1 MDVGFATGVEDGVSE
16 GVVGA
21 EVSPLGALG
30 AETGAGESATA
41 LVVLVSSMCVGPYS
55 VWCCLPFSSYGEPR
69 HETWSTKKKPLVS
82 HIRVTQRRAQG
93 FMLFVVIHPL
103 EHTGFGRPA

>member
-1 MDVGFATGVEDGVSE
+1 VVAAFRFSAVFAKASRMDVGFATGVEDGVSE

-30 AETGAGESATA
+30 AETGVGESATA

-55 VWCCLPFSSYGEPR
+55 VWCCLPRLVHMENHPYEKRGHKKRRSSVPR
-69 HETWSTKKKPLVS
+69 MSRS
-82 HIRVTQRRAQG
+82 
-93 FMLFVVIHPL
+93 
-103 EHTGFGRPA
+103 